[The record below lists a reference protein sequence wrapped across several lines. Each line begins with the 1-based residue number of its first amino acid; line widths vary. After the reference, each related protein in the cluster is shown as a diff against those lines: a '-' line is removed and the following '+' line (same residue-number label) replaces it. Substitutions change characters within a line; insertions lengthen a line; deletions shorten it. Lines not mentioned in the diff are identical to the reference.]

1 MNKKTKENSIIVP
14 IENEIVSEQTLN
26 INDQD
31 IIAAEVINEEEWDEN
46 DNHPNFIESNTQAI
60 TLEELTTKNII
71 PTFSDNSLT
80 ISHQNFIGAVT
91 KVAEQIFGEMT
102 VPELRVSHPIIGRIP
117 SAQHKKASELTDE
130 EKTVFYQ
137 RMAFCT
143 HVKNLTKTINGQT
156 VHLCIGGV
164 RAYNE
169 DKLYTR
175 ASAMKFKIFVGW
187 QVRVCS
193 NLCLTCD
200 GFSGTIECMTE
211 ADIMQKSLELFSSFN
226 PNKENTL
233 RLLENLYSTT
243 ISEELFCKIIGRMRL
258 YQNLPI
264 EEQKKLPLLTIGDQ
278 AVNAMVKNYVTN
290 QNFGK
295 NTGEVTCWNLLQFA
309 NEAIKSSYIDKW
321 LERNQNCT
329 DFAIGIQKAIN
340 GEDTEGYSWF
350 LN

>member
-14 IENEIVSEQTLN
+14 IENEIVSDQTLS

-31 IIAAEVINEEEWDEN
+31 IIEAEVINEEEWDEN

-91 KVAEQIFGEMT
+91 KVAEQVFGELKP
-102 VPELRVSHPIIGRIP
+102 VECRVSHPIIGRIP
-117 SAQHKKASELTDE
+117 SAQHKKANELRED
-130 EKTVFYQ
+130 EKTIFYQ
-137 RMAFCT
+137 RMAFVA
-143 HVKNLTKTINGQT
+143 HVKNLTRTINGQT
-156 VHLCIGGV
+156 VHLVVGGV
-164 RAYNE
+164 RGYNE
-169 DKLYTR
+169 DKLYNR
-175 ASAMKFKIFVGW
+175 ASSMKFKIFVGW

-309 NEAIKSSYIDKW
+309 NEAVKSSYIDKW

-340 GEDTEGYSWF
+340 GEDTEGYS
-350 LN
+350 